1 MWALENKHIDIAKL
15 LLKYKPQVRIQDTVI
30 LLLMAGYNVTL
41 CVYREG
47 GLRWCWPLE
56 QETWR

>member
-1 MWALENKHIDIAKL
+1 MWALENKDFDIAKL
-15 LLKYKPQVRIQDTVI
+15 LLQYKPRVRIQDTVI

-47 GLRWCWPLE
+47 CLRW
-56 QETWR
+56 